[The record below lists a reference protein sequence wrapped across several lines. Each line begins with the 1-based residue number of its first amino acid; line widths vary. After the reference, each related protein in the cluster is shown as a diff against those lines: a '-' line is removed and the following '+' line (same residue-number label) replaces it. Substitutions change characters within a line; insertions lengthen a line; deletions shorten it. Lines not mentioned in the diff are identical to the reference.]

1 MEANYEKVTNEIIAG
16 LENYKGF
23 VSDDNFFAFQDRI
36 STMKK
41 NIEDAKEE
49 GRKLKIGI
57 VGEVKAG
64 KSSFLNALVF
74 DGKDILP
81 KASTPMTAALTK
93 ITYAEKPSAKI
104 VFYSEKDWEN
114 VINLSSKYDEFFE
127 MKYNEY
133 IEKQKKN
140 HKKNHKIITDIHIQ
154 KTKQELKPYLE
165 KEIPQMYISCKEL
178 TELAEKSSVDVYGK
192 LGGTEEISINELNED
207 LSNYIGAH
215 GQYTAI
221 VKHVEL
227 KMNNDMLKD
236 VEIVD
241 TPGLND
247 PIISR
252 GEITKKFLRECD
264 VAFLLS
270 YTGQFLTQEDINFMC
285 HTLPSEGIRNIFIV
299 GSKFDSGILD
309 DNKSKTI
316 EEAERKSINIYNNQ
330 AKNNIDACIRE
341 AINSEVLVRIKES
354 LPPSYVSSILYSC
367 SQKRKNNQSYNAAEA
382 NVVKN
387 LMRFQGFQDDW
398 KKLLS
403 LSGIDGIKKYKIMP
417 VIEDKEKTIEEK
429 NKNVVIDNK
438 NILLKLLEDMNIE
451 AIQNKENLQNYDK
464 YELEEKLNRLHGK
477 LNTIRISIKNI
488 FESSAIEAERL
499 INNIIP
505 NIKLEISNYTDINV
519 ATHTHNE
526 HRTVDT
532 GLFGLKKEHYVDVIT
547 TYSANVSDVIDNM
560 RNYINRSVLYINDE
574 FEKLINVKKLEMQ
587 IKDCAIGAFDLKDDK
602 FNEQDIIIPV
612 RNVMNKITIPKMN
625 INEEQYETMIIDAF
639 SGAVVEGEEIQKLK
653 RQENLVFNQIVR
665 KLEENLKSYQ
675 RQIDE
680 IMSEQAATFVDEIIR
695 QASKNIEQLK
705 TQIDNKEESI
715 RRYNELCSAIT
726 QYKLLIQKMEM

>member
-316 EEAERKSINIYNNQ
+316 EEAERKSINI
-330 AKNNIDACIRE
+330 
-341 AINSEVLVRIKES
+341 
-354 LPPSYVSSILYSC
+354 
-367 SQKRKNNQSYNAAEA
+367 
-382 NVVKN
+382 
-387 LMRFQGFQDDW
+387 
-398 KKLLS
+398 
-403 LSGIDGIKKYKIMP
+403 
-417 VIEDKEKTIEEK
+417 
-429 NKNVVIDNK
+429 
-438 NILLKLLEDMNIE
+438 
-451 AIQNKENLQNYDK
+451 
-464 YELEEKLNRLHGK
+464 
-477 LNTIRISIKNI
+477 
-488 FESSAIEAERL
+488 
-499 INNIIP
+499 
-505 NIKLEISNYTDINV
+505 
-519 ATHTHNE
+519 
-526 HRTVDT
+526 
-532 GLFGLKKEHYVDVIT
+532 
-547 TYSANVSDVIDNM
+547 
-560 RNYINRSVLYINDE
+560 
-574 FEKLINVKKLEMQ
+574 
-587 IKDCAIGAFDLKDDK
+587 
-602 FNEQDIIIPV
+602 
-612 RNVMNKITIPKMN
+612 
-625 INEEQYETMIIDAF
+625 
-639 SGAVVEGEEIQKLK
+639 
-653 RQENLVFNQIVR
+653 
-665 KLEENLKSYQ
+665 
-675 RQIDE
+675 
-680 IMSEQAATFVDEIIR
+680 
-695 QASKNIEQLK
+695 
-705 TQIDNKEESI
+705 
-715 RRYNELCSAIT
+715 
-726 QYKLLIQKMEM
+726 

>member
-1 MEANYEKVTNEIIAG
+1 METNYEKVTNEIISG

-23 VSDDNFFAFQDRI
+23 VSDDNFLAFKDRI
-36 STMKK
+36 STMKI
-41 NIEDAKEE
+41 NIEAAKEE

-74 DGKDILP
+74 DGKEILP

-104 VFYSEKDWEN
+104 VFYSEKDWEE
-114 VINLSSKYDEFFE
+114 VINLSNQYDERYE
-127 MKYNEY
+127 DEYKKY
-133 IEKQKKN
+133 IEKQQKSRKKN
-140 HKKNHKIITDIHIQ
+140 KETIVQISKQEFKKII
-154 KTKQELKPYLE
+154 E
-165 KEIPQMYISCKEL
+165 KKIPQKYVSCKEL
-178 TELAEKSSVDVYGK
+178 TELAQKSSVDVYQK
-192 LGGTEEISINELNED
+192 LGKTEEIVINELNED
-207 LSNYIGAH
+207 LSNYIGVN

-236 VEIVD
+236 IEIVD

-285 HTLPSEGIRNIFIV
+285 RTLPSEGVRNIFIV

-316 EEAERKSINIYNNQ
+316 EEAERKSKSIYNNQ
-330 AKNNIDACIRE
+330 AKNNIDACI
-341 AINSEVLVRIKES
+341 NTGTNLEVLTRIKES
-354 LPPSYVSSILYSC
+354 LPPSYVSSILYNC
-367 SQKRKNNQSYNAAEA
+367 SQKKKSNQSYNDAEE
-382 NVVKN
+382 NVVNN
-387 LMRFQGFQDDW
+387 LRRFQGFQDDW

-403 LSGIDGIKKYKIMP
+403 LSGIDTIKKYKIMP
-417 VIEDKEKTIEEK
+417 VIKDKEKTIEEK

-438 NILLKLLEDMNIE
+438 KILLNILEDMNIE
-451 AIQNKENLQNYDK
+451 AIQNKDNLQNYDK
-464 YELEEKLNRLHGK
+464 YELEEKLNILQGK

-526 HRTVDT
+526 HHTVRT
-532 GLFGLKKEHYVDVIT
+532 GIIRKEHYVDVIT

-560 RNYINRSVLYINDE
+560 RNYINRSILYINDE
-574 FEKLINVKKLEMQ
+574 FEKLINIKKMEMQ
-587 IKDCAIGAFDLKDDK
+587 IKDCAIGAFDLKDEK

-612 RNVMNKITIPKMN
+612 RNVMNKITIPKMD
-625 INEEQYETMIIDAF
+625 IDEEQYEAMIIDAF
-639 SGAVVEGEEIQKLK
+639 SGAVVEGEEIQKLR
-653 RQENLVFNQIVR
+653 RQENLVFNQIAR

-675 RQIDE
+675 RQIDG

-695 QASKNIEQLK
+695 QASKNIERLK
-705 TQIDNKEESI
+705 TQIDNKEENI
-715 RRYNELCSAIT
+715 RQYNELCSAIA